1 MESDRSLVGGPLAEA
16 QMSLKKKILLLF
28 NYEKNMDRPFG
39 FDAFGRADSGA
50 SPIHLHDK

>member
-1 MESDRSLVGGPLAEA
+1 
-16 QMSLKKKILLLF
+16 MSLKKQILLLF
-28 NYEKNMDRPFG
+28 NYEKNMERPFG